1 MSELYNISSSP
12 HIRAKDTSAKIM
24 LYVIIA
30 LLPASI
36 FGVYNFGLRAL
47 LLIAV
52 CIASCVASE
61 WIFEKIVHKKSTITD
76 FSAVLTGLLLALNL
90 PHTLPIWQAV
100 LGSIFAIVIVKM
112 LFGGLGQNFMNPAL
126 GARCFLLVSFA
137 STMTSFTYDG
147 VTGATPLALM
157 RNGESV
163 DTMKM
168 FLGTTAGTI
177 GETSV
182 IALLI
187 GAVFLLL
194 MGVIDLRIP
203 GSYLITFVV
212 FLLIFSGKGF
222 DVNYIAAQLCG
233 GGLMLGAFFMAT
245 DYVTSP
251 ITPSG
256 KIIYGI
262 LDILVNVFRSFPFII
277 LMVIVIPFTR
287 MIAGKAIGT
296 KAALVPLTISAIPF
310 VARVIESAL
319 RSVDHGLI
327 EAARSFGAGDLQII
341 FRVYLKEA
349 LPAILSGIT
358 LTMISLI
365 GYSAMGGAIGA
376 GGLGDVAIRYGYQAY
391 KMPYL
396 ISTSIVLIIFV
407 QVIQS
412 VGNLL
417 YKKLS

>member
-1 MSELYNISSSP
+1 MKAFGQTVY
-12 HIRAKDTSAKIM
+12 M
-24 LYVIIA
+24 VIGSTIFSVI
-30 LLPASI
+30 LGFIPAI
-36 FGVYNFGLRAL
+36 VLTVTAPDGLRP
-47 LLIAV
+47 
-52 CIASCVASE
+52 
-61 WIFEKIVHKKSTITD
+61 
-76 FSAVLTGLLLALNL
+76 N
-90 PHTLPIWQAV
+90 
-100 LGSIFAIVIVKM
+100 
-112 LFGGLGQNFMNPAL
+112 
-126 GARCFLLVSFA
+126 
-137 STMTSFTYDG
+137 
-147 VTGATPLALM
+147 
-157 RNGESV
+157 
-163 DTMKM
+163 
-168 FLGTTAGTI
+168 
-177 GETSV
+177 
-182 IALLI
+182 
-187 GAVFLLL
+187 
-194 MGVIDLRIP
+194 
-203 GSYLITFVV
+203 
-212 FLLIFSGKGF
+212 
-222 DVNYIAAQLCG
+222 
-233 GGLMLGAFFMAT
+233 
-245 DYVTSP
+245 
-251 ITPSG
+251 

-327 EAARSFGAGDLQII
+327 EAGDLQII